1 MVKTQV
7 RKVDGLVVSRE
18 DEEKQFSHWLLLMI
32 GIVSL
37 PGSRITQKTNL
48 GMPVRKFLD

>member
-1 MVKTQV
+1 MVKTQG

-32 GIVSL
+32 VSL